1 MKNRPLVRNEKERL
15 KALKYYQILDTLPE
29 EDFDRLTELASLI
42 CGTSMSL
49 VSLIDENR
57 QWIKSKVG
65 LKFEETERRLAF
77 CNHAI
82 NDSQIFEVE
91 DATQDERFQGNI
103 YVTSDPNI
111 RFYAGY
117 PLIDPNGYAL
127 GTLCVLDDTPS
138 KLTDSQQRALELL
151 GEVAISLIVERR
163 QKEEQKHFEQLFDS
177 SNDLICVAGTDGYFK
192 RVNPAFTAVL
202 GWDEKTLLHT
212 SFFELIHPEDVEK
225 SQLEIAKLA
234 SGANTIN
241 FTHRFG
247 TKDGHYKYLQW
258 TASPEP
264 ATGSIFAIARD
275 ISTEKEKELK
285 LKISEDR
292 LRAFFENSQG
302 LMCTHDMKGNFLT
315 VNEAGA
321 DILGYTVKEVAHMSL
336 FDIVPEHLHGGLK
349 AYLNEIKQKG
359 RASGVMHTLH
369 RDGSPRIWMFNNIRE
384 KSLEGEDY
392 VIGNALDITTRHQLE
407 NDLKQTKELLEQTNQ
422 IASVGGWEVDLVNN
436 KVIWTAVTKEI
447 HEVPAD
453 FEPDLETGINFYK
466 EGKSRKAI
474 QEAVNRGIETGESW
488 SIELQIVTAK
498 GNERWVRA
506 LGNAQI
512 VNGKCRKLYGTF
524 QDIDTQKKAQLETER
539 SQKLLNDVL
548 QSASE
553 VAIIATDT
561 HGIITV
567 FNSGAERMLG
577 YSAEELIGKT
587 TSILMP
593 NVVELSQRADELS
606 QQYHTP
612 IGGFKT
618 FIHKAFIDG
627 SEQREWTYIRKD
639 GSQIMV
645 SMVVTPIRD
654 TENKIIG
661 FLGIAT
667 DISEQKKTQQAL
679 TIEKA
684 RLMAFVE
691 HAPAAVAM
699 FDQNIRYIAVSHRW
713 MEEYRLGNQNIIG
726 LSHYEVFPNLSQ
738 EWKDI
743 HARCL
748 QGAIE
753 KNEEDR
759 WRPDGWS
766 HDQFLKWEVRPWYQF
781 DGSIGGIMMFTQ
793 DITEICLQREEL
805 KKAKLQAEQA
815 SVAKSEFLANMS
827 HEIRTPLN
835 GVIGFTDLVLKT
847 TLNETQLQYLNIVN
861 QSANALLTIINDIL
875 DFSKIEAGKLELDIA
890 KCDLFE
896 LGSQTADIITYQAQ
910 SKGLEMLLNI
920 SLDLPRF
927 VWTDTVRLKQ
937 VLVNL
942 LGNAVKFTET
952 GEIELKIEA
961 LSDIH
966 QDEVTFRFEV
976 RDTGIGIKPEKQ
988 DKIFEAF
995 SQEDV
1000 STTKRYGGTGLG
1012 LTISNKLLGLMNS
1025 KLQLHSTP
1033 GQGSTFFF
1041 DLTLKAEKGGSI
1053 NWENIDL
1060 IKNVLIVDDNDNNRV
1075 ILRQMLLLKQI
1086 VSEEARNGF
1095 EALQL
1100 LAQGRR
1106 YDVIMMDYHMPYMD
1120 GLETIKKIRES
1131 FFETH
1136 EEQPIILLH
1145 SSSDDGTIIK
1155 GCEELMVNQR
1165 LVKPI
1170 KMQEMYNTLSRLFKK
1185 TNEAQL
1191 TPSLQTIPE
1200 ESSAIRVL
1208 IAEDNPVNM
1217 LLAKTI
1223 IKRVSPQSTIF
1234 EAVNGHQAVQVCE
1247 TKLPDIIFMDIQM
1260 PQMNGYEATAKIRAL
1275 TPGIH
1280 IPIIALTAGN
1290 LKGEKEKCMEAGM
1303 DDFIT
1308 KPFVEETIVKL
1319 FGKWFQKE
1327 TSNKEE
1333 PSIDESQHFN
1343 PSQLIMLVGEDEDLM
1358 NEFLTL
1364 TLNELELATAK
1375 LQTII
1380 HTQDTTTAKAVGHK
1394 LYGTSSTAGFIKL
1407 AELAKQIESWREFES
1422 KSLDKFIQQALEEIT
1437 VVTNMV
1443 NKRLGPQKITNV

>member
-1 MKNRPLVRNEKERL
+1 
-15 KALKYYQILDTLPE
+15 
-29 EDFDRLTELASLI
+29 
-42 CGTSMSL
+42 
-49 VSLIDENR
+49 
-57 QWIKSKVG
+57 
-65 LKFEETERRLAF
+65 
-77 CNHAI
+77 
-82 NDSQIFEVE
+82 
-91 DATQDERFQGNI
+91 
-103 YVTSDPNI
+103 
-111 RFYAGY
+111 
-117 PLIDPNGYAL
+117 
-127 GTLCVLDDTPS
+127 
-138 KLTDSQQRALELL
+138 
-151 GEVAISLIVERR
+151 
-163 QKEEQKHFEQLFDS
+163 
-177 SNDLICVAGTDGYFK
+177 
-192 RVNPAFTAVL
+192 
-202 GWDEKTLLHT
+202 
-212 SFFELIHPEDVEK
+212 
-225 SQLEIAKLA
+225 
-234 SGANTIN
+234 GANTIN

-275 ISTEKEKELK
+275 VSKEKEKERK

-302 LMCTHDMKGNFLT
+302 LMCTHDMHGNFLT

-321 DILGYTVKEVAHMSL
+321 SILGYTAEEVTHMSL
-336 FDIVPEHLHGGLK
+336 FDIVPAPLHGGLR
-349 AYLNEIKQKG
+349 AYLSEIKQKG
-359 RASGVMHTLH
+359 KSSGLMHTLH

-506 LGNAQI
+506 LGNAQL
-512 VNGKCRKLYGTF
+512 VNGKCRRLYGTF

-539 SQKLLNDVL
+539 SRKLLNDVL

-618 FIHKAFIDG
+618 FIHKAFIEG

-639 GSQIMV
+639 GFQITV

-667 DISEQKKTQQAL
+667 DISEQKKIQQAL
-679 TIEKA
+679 TIERA

-781 DGSIGGIMMFTQ
+781 DGSIGGIMMSTQ

-847 TLNETQLQYLNIVN
+847 TLNETQLQYINIVN

-961 LSDIH
+961 LSDIL

-1025 KLQLHSTP
+1025 KLQLRSTP

-1100 LAQGRR
+1100 LAQG
-1106 YDVIMMDYHMPYMD
+1106 
-1120 GLETIKKIRES
+1120 
-1131 FFETH
+1131 
-1136 EEQPIILLH
+1136 
-1145 SSSDDGTIIK
+1145 
-1155 GCEELMVNQR
+1155 
-1165 LVKPI
+1165 
-1170 KMQEMYNTLSRLFKK
+1170 
-1185 TNEAQL
+1185 
-1191 TPSLQTIPE
+1191 
-1200 ESSAIRVL
+1200 
-1208 IAEDNPVNM
+1208 
-1217 LLAKTI
+1217 
-1223 IKRVSPQSTIF
+1223 
-1234 EAVNGHQAVQVCE
+1234 
-1247 TKLPDIIFMDIQM
+1247 
-1260 PQMNGYEATAKIRAL
+1260 
-1275 TPGIH
+1275 
-1280 IPIIALTAGN
+1280 
-1290 LKGEKEKCMEAGM
+1290 
-1303 DDFIT
+1303 
-1308 KPFVEETIVKL
+1308 
-1319 FGKWFQKE
+1319 
-1327 TSNKEE
+1327 
-1333 PSIDESQHFN
+1333 
-1343 PSQLIMLVGEDEDLM
+1343 
-1358 NEFLTL
+1358 
-1364 TLNELELATAK
+1364 
-1375 LQTII
+1375 
-1380 HTQDTTTAKAVGHK
+1380 
-1394 LYGTSSTAGFIKL
+1394 
-1407 AELAKQIESWREFES
+1407 
-1422 KSLDKFIQQALEEIT
+1422 
-1437 VVTNMV
+1437 
-1443 NKRLGPQKITNV
+1443 

>member
-1 MKNRPLVRNEKERL
+1 MKNRPLVSNEKDRL

-49 VSLIDENR
+49 VSLIDEDR
-57 QWIKSKVG
+57 QWFKSKVG
-65 LKFEETERRLAF
+65 LNQEETSRSLAF
-77 CNHAI
+77 CHHAI
-82 NDSQIFEVE
+82 EDSSIFQIE
-91 DATQDERFQGNI
+91 DATQDPRFKENTL
-103 YVTSDPNI
+103 VTSDPHI

-127 GTLCVLDDTPS
+127 GTLCVLDDAPS
-138 KLTDSQQRALELL
+138 KLTASQQRALELL

-177 SNDLICVAGTDGYFK
+177 SNDLICIAGTDGYFK
-192 RVNPAFTAVL
+192 RVNPAFTALL
-202 GWDEKTLLHT
+202 GWDEDILSHT
-212 SFFELIHPEDVEK
+212 SFFDLIHPEDVEK

-241 FTHRFG
+241 FTHRFN

-302 LMCTHDMKGNFLT
+302 LMCTHDMHGNFLT

-321 DILGYTVKEVAHMSL
+321 SILGYKAEEVTHMSL

-349 AYLNEIKQKG
+349 AYLNEIQQNG
-359 RASGVMHTLH
+359 SASGVMHTLH

-384 KSLEGEDY
+384 KSLEGENY

-474 QEAVNRGIETGESW
+474 QEAIKKGIETGKSW

-506 LGNAQI
+506 LGNAQLI
-512 VNGKCRKLYGTF
+512 NGKCRRLYGTF
-524 QDIDTQKKAQLETER
+524 QDIDAQKKAQLETER
-539 SQKLLNDVL
+539 SRKLLNDVL

-612 IGGFKT
+612 IEGFKT
-618 FIHKAFIDG
+618 FIHKAFTEG

-738 EWKDI
+738 EWKNI

-748 QGAIE
+748 QGAVE

-847 TLNETQLQYLNIVN
+847 TLNETQQQYIHIVN

-1025 KLQLHSTP
+1025 KLQLRSTP

-1120 GLETIKKIRES
+1120 GLETIKKIRDS

-1185 TNEAQL
+1185 TNEPQL
-1191 TPSLQTIPE
+1191 TLPPQPTLE
-1200 ESSAIRVL
+1200 ESSAIQVL

-1234 EAVNGHQAVQVCE
+1234 EAINGHQAVQVCE

-1260 PQMNGYEATAKIRAL
+1260 PQMNGYEATAKIRTL
-1275 TPGIH
+1275 TPGVH

-1327 TSNKEE
+1327 ISNKEE

-1343 PSQLIMLVGEDEDLM
+1343 PSQLTMLVGEDEDLM
-1358 NEFLTL
+1358 SEFLTL
-1364 TLNELELATAK
+1364 TLHELELATVK
-1375 LQTII
+1375 LQKII
-1380 HTQDTTTAKAVGHK
+1380 DTQDTTPANAVGHK

-1407 AELAKQIESWREFES
+1407 AELAKQIESWRESEAG
-1422 KSLDKFIQQALEEIT
+1422 SLNTFIQQALDEIT

-1443 NKRLGPQKITNV
+1443 NKRLSYQKN